1 MLFLELQVQFK
12 EEIILVIIQSILFII
27 VYTYGIGT
35 IGALGH
41 NDYNDREYPEVVEF
55 VSN

>member
-41 NDYNDREYPEVVEF
+41 NDYSDREYPEVFELF
-55 VSN
+55 SN

>member
-1 MLFLELQVQFK
+1 MKHYSDLWIVILTIA
-12 EEIILVIIQSILFII
+12 IIFII

-41 NDYNDREYPEVVEF
+41 NDYNDREYPEVFELF
-55 VSN
+55 SN